1 MDTNTLLRVIDMLSD
16 NIKCLNLEG
25 EKNSLD
31 ASDCGRLVAYEN
43 MRDSLQ
49 QWVKNMDTELY
60 KNLAQE
66 ELIGVRLTWDEL
78 TAVIAAVKY
87 VKDQVDSTKL
97 DTAYVRLSTQ
107 YKGV

>member
-1 MDTNTLLRVIDMLSD
+1 MDTSTLLRVIDMLSD

-31 ASDCGRLVAYEN
+31 ASDCGRLYAYKHIKS
-43 MRDSLQ
+43 SLL
-49 QWVKNMDTELY
+49 QWVQAMDTELY
-60 KNLAQE
+60 KKLAQE

-78 TAVIAAVKY
+78 KAVLSAVKY
-87 VKDQVDSTKL
+87 VKDQVDSDKL

>member
-60 KNLAQE
+60 KTLAQE
-66 ELIGVRLTWDEL
+66 ELIGVRLTWEEL
-78 TAVIAAVKY
+78 TAVLSAVKY
-87 VKDQVDSTKL
+87 VKAQVDSDKL

-107 YKGV
+107 YRGV

>member
-1 MDTNTLLRVIDMLSD
+1 
-16 NIKCLNLEG
+16 
-25 EKNSLD
+25 
-31 ASDCGRLVAYEN
+31 
-43 MRDSLQ
+43 
-49 QWVKNMDTELY
+49 MDTELY

-78 TAVIAAVKY
+78 TAVLSAVKY

>member
-16 NIKCLNLEG
+16 NIKCINLEG

-31 ASDCGRLVAYEN
+31 ASDCGRLLAYKN

-78 TAVIAAVKY
+78 TAVLSAVKY